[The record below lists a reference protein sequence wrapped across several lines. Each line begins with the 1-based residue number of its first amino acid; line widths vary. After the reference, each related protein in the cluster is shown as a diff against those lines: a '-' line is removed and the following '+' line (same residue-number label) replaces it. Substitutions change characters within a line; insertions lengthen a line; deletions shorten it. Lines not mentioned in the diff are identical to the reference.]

1 MKRMMKGLLLGLLL
15 LFTVQI
21 LAVVQYEDVSPG
33 HWAYG
38 DIVNLTEL
46 GILSGIK
53 VDGKLYYKG
62 ADPLNRY
69 QTAVLIGKLLKYID
83 ENYQKIGV
91 ETATNIPE
99 GLTETLNRLEMA
111 IKDDAGNIIQL
122 SEILEII
129 KELQSKVATLE
140 NKRLEESVP
149 LPQTAVQDILN
160 KIKTISEN
168 ISYVRSDINSLS
180 ASSTSFE
187 SGLMKVTS
195 RLGSVEKGILGLNEK
210 LGSLENLVSGQ
221 GASLKTLGENLR
233 VAKEELDVL
242 SSDVDALRARLSS
255 FEASEADFASDF
267 ETFKSGI
274 VSDLDKLM
282 TKVGTL
288 EDNITAYVT
297 RDYVDSEVQK
307 MGENIKAYVDNKFEG
322 VATKDDLNA
331 IELNLSDLITRSDLS
346 SALKLYVGIDELTK
360 TKEDFISKN
369 NELVS
374 EINSVKNDLNTR
386 YDELSKSVN
395 ILDNKFDSFK
405 SIKDDVSGLQINY
418 SKVSADLL
426 NLKSNFDALKANY
439 DEFSVSS
446 GERLNSLES
455 KNAEIEEALNDLES
469 NLTDKL
475 GENFSYFENLMTD
488 VANLQDKLGAVEI
501 ALSDVKTVVENDHAT
516 LTKTASD
523 TEVLNEEVSAI
534 KSKVTN
540 LESELLNVPTKESVQ
555 RANDN
560 AVMAIY
566 VGTAG
571 IILGIVGVVLYFVK
585 P

>member
-1 MKRMMKGLLLGLLL
+1 
-15 LFTVQI
+15 
-21 LAVVQYEDVSPG
+21 
-33 HWAYG
+33 
-38 DIVNLTEL
+38 
-46 GILSGIK
+46 
-53 VDGKLYYKG
+53 
-62 ADPLNRY
+62 
-69 QTAVLIGKLLKYID
+69 
-83 ENYQKIGV
+83 
-91 ETATNIPE
+91 
-99 GLTETLNRLEMA
+99 
-111 IKDDAGNIIQL
+111 
-122 SEILEII
+122 
-129 KELQSKVATLE
+129 
-140 NKRLEESVP
+140 
-149 LPQTAVQDILN
+149 
-160 KIKTISEN
+160 
-168 ISYVRSDINSLS
+168 
-180 ASSTSFE
+180 
-187 SGLMKVTS
+187 
-195 RLGSVEKGILGLNEK
+195 
-210 LGSLENLVSGQ
+210 
-221 GASLKTLGENLR
+221 
-233 VAKEELDVL
+233 
-242 SSDVDALRARLSS
+242 
-255 FEASEADFASDF
+255 
-267 ETFKSGI
+267 
-274 VSDLDKLM
+274 
-282 TKVGTL
+282 
-288 EDNITAYVT
+288 
-297 RDYVDSEVQK
+297 
-307 MGENIKAYVDNKFEG
+307 
-322 VATKDDLNA
+322 LNA

-571 IILGIVGVVLYFVK
+571 ILLRVSFFDIID
-585 P
+585 